1 MVSFV
6 EITNVV
12 GEIDIGQELDLRA
25 VEELLNETEQV
36 TEATYE
42 PAENHWLQSR
52 FTVPNKE
59 KSWYVAFYRSGTCT
73 IAGCD
78 SIETLENVA
87 SSVIQALE
95 PILGERKPTVRTTN
109 IVGVF
114 NFDFPIDL
122 TQAAIG
128 LGLERVEYEPE
139 QFPGLIYRS
148 DSVPGV
154 VLIFASG
161 KSVITGVSDETKLNQ
176 AAENT
181 RRELRD
187 IIE

>member
-6 EITNVV
+6 EVTNVV

-25 VEELLNETEQV
+25 VEELLHETEQV
-36 TEATYE
+36 TGTTYE

-52 FTVPNKE
+52 FTVPNIE
-59 KSWYVAFYRSGTCT
+59 ISWYVAFYRSGTCT

-78 SIETLENVA
+78 SIERLENVA

-95 PILGERKPTVRTTN
+95 PILGERNPPVRTTN
-109 IVGVF
+109 IVGMF
-114 NFDFPIDL
+114 SLDFSIDL
-122 TQAAIG
+122 THAAIS

-148 DSVPGV
+148 DSVSGV

-161 KSVITGVSDETKLNQ
+161 KAVITGLSSREKMNQ
-176 AAENT
+176 TAKKV
-181 RRELRD
+181 RREFRE
-187 IIE
+187 ISK

>member
-1 MVSFV
+1 MVSLV
-6 EITNVV
+6 EISNVV
-12 GEIDIGQELDLRA
+12 GEIEIGQELDLRA
-25 VEELLNETEQV
+25 VEGLLNATEQI

-52 FTVPNKE
+52 FTVPKNE
-59 KSWYVAFYRSGTCT
+59 KSWYVAFYRSKICT

-78 SIETLENVA
+78 SIEMLENVA

-95 PILGERKPTVRTTN
+95 PILGERKPPVRTTN

-114 NFDFPIDL
+114 NLDFSIGL
-122 TQAAIG
+122 THAAIG
-128 LGLERVEYEPE
+128 LGLEQVEYEPE

-154 VLIFASG
+154 VSIFASG
-161 KSVITGVSDETKLNQ
+161 ASVITGLSDEMKLNQ
-176 AAENT
+176 TAGSI

>member
-1 MVSFV
+1 MVAFV

-25 VEELLNETEQV
+25 VEELLRESDQV
-36 TEATYE
+36 TETTYE

-87 SSVIQALE
+87 SSVIQTLE
-95 PILGERKPTVRTTN
+95 PILGDRKPPVRTTN

-114 NFDFPIDL
+114 NLDFSIDL

-161 KSVITGVSDETKLNQ
+161 KSVITGLSNETKLNQ
-176 AAENT
+176 TAEMV
-181 RRELRD
+181 RGELED
-187 IIE
+187 LIK

>member
-36 TEATYE
+36 TEAAYE
-42 PAENHWLQSR
+42 PGENHWLQSR
-52 FTVPNKE
+52 FTISNTQ

-78 SIETLENVA
+78 SIETLESVA

-95 PILGERKPTVRTTN
+95 PILGERRPPVRITN
-109 IVGVF
+109 IVGVCD
-114 NFDFPIDL
+114 FDFSIDL
-122 TQAAIG
+122 AHAAVG
-128 LGLERVEYEPE
+128 MGLERVEYEPE
-139 QFPGLIYRS
+139 QFPGLIYRP

-161 KSVITGVSDETKLNQ
+161 KAVVTGLSSRTELERT
-176 AAENT
+176 AEEV
-181 RRELRD
+181 RRELGD
-187 IIE
+187 IIK